1 MFISLKKN
9 VCKLNNFIATFRSK
23 ECLPY
28 LQKSDHAHILNLS
41 PPLNLSPHWF
51 AQHVAYTMAKYGMS
65 MCVLGMA
72 EEFKSKNISV
82 NALWPKT
89 AIHTAAIEMLTGPD
103 SNQFSRK
110 PDIMADAAYEILS
123 KDPRS
128 IKSGQFY
135 IDEDVLRSAGISDMK
150 QYACVPENAD
160 NLMPD
165 FFLDALPDDVAKF
178 VPSSTQSSSA
188 GSGKIDGLFSK
199 IEQQLDED
207 LVKRV
212 NAVYAFNVKGDE
224 AGLWYIDLKNG
235 SGKCGKGESPTPA
248 DATLT
253 MDSKN
258 FFAMFSG
265 N

>member
-1 MFISLKKN
+1 
-9 VCKLNNFIATFRSK
+9 
-23 ECLPY
+23 
-28 LQKSDHAHILNLS
+28 
-41 PPLNLSPHWF
+41 
-51 AQHVAYTMAKYGMS
+51 MS

-72 EEFKSKNISV
+72 EEFKSKGVCV

-110 PDIMADAAYEILS
+110 PEIMADAAYEILS

-128 IKSGQFY
+128 AKTGQFY
-135 IDEDVLRSAGISDMK
+135 IDEDVIRSAGISDLK

-165 FFLDALPDDVAKF
+165 FFLDALPEDVAKF
-178 VPSSTQSSSA
+178 VPASTQTSPA
-188 GSGKIDGLFSK
+188 GSGKIDGLFLK
-199 IEQQLDED
+199 IEQQLNED

-212 NAVYAFNVKGDE
+212 NAVYAFNVKGEE
-224 AGLWYIDLKNG
+224 AGMWYLDLKNG
-235 SGKCGKGESPTPA
+235 SGKCGKGDSPTPA

-253 MDSKN
+253 MDSTN

-265 N
+265 EFLKIYCFAFLRLQNIVDIMSSRKIERCLGIYEWKIENIW

>member
-1 MFISLKKN
+1 
-9 VCKLNNFIATFRSK
+9 
-23 ECLPY
+23 
-28 LQKSDHAHILNLS
+28 
-41 PPLNLSPHWF
+41 
-51 AQHVAYTMAKYGMS
+51 

-72 EEFKSKNISV
+72 EEFKSKGISV

-103 SNQFSRK
+103 SKQFSRK

-123 KDPRS
+123 RDPRTA
-128 IKSGQFY
+128 KSGQFY
-135 IDEDVLRSAGISDMK
+135 IDEDVLRSAGITDIK
-150 QYACVPENAD
+150 QYACVPENAN

-165 FFLDALPDDVAKF
+165 FFLDSTPQEIAKF
-178 VPSSTQSSSA
+178 APESTQSSPSNA
-188 GSGKIDGLFSK
+188 DSGKIDGLFSK

-212 NAVYAFNVKGDE
+212 NAVYAFNVKGEE
-224 AGLWYIDLKNG
+224 AGTWYLDLKNG
-235 SGKCGKGESPTPA
+235 SGKCGKGESPSPA

-265 N
+265 NLIQLLYLVLNVYMEQNF

>member
-1 MFISLKKN
+1 
-9 VCKLNNFIATFRSK
+9 
-23 ECLPY
+23 
-28 LQKSDHAHILNLS
+28 
-41 PPLNLSPHWF
+41 
-51 AQHVAYTMAKYGMS
+51 
-65 MCVLGMA
+65 MA

-265 N
+265 NWICILNFVGAKD

>member
-1 MFISLKKN
+1 
-9 VCKLNNFIATFRSK
+9 
-23 ECLPY
+23 
-28 LQKSDHAHILNLS
+28 
-41 PPLNLSPHWF
+41 
-51 AQHVAYTMAKYGMS
+51 MAKYGMS

-72 EEFKSKNISV
+72 EEFKSKGVCV

-103 SNQFSRK
+103 SNQFSHK
-110 PDIMADAAYEILS
+110 PEIMADAAYEILS

-128 IKSGQFY
+128 AKSGQFY
-135 IDEDVLRSAGISDMK
+135 IDEEVLRSAGISDMK
-150 QYACVPENAD
+150 QYACVPENAH

-165 FFLDALPDDVAKF
+165 FFLDSTPEDVAKF
-178 VPSSTQSSSA
+178 VPAAAQSSSA
-188 GSGKIDGLFSK
+188 GGGKIDGLFSK
-199 IEQQLDED
+199 IEQQLSED

-224 AGLWYIDLKNG
+224 AGMWYIDLKNG
-235 SGKCGKGESPTPA
+235 SGKCGKGDSPTPA

-253 MDSKN
+253 MDSSN

-265 N
+265 KYRISYFDFIF

>member
-1 MFISLKKN
+1 M
-9 VCKLNNFIATFRSK
+9 
-23 ECLPY
+23 PY
-28 LQKSDHAHILNLS
+28 LQKSNHAHILNLS

-72 EEFKSKNISV
+72 EEFKSKGVCV

-123 KDPRS
+123 RDPRS
-128 IKSGQFY
+128 TKSGQFY
-135 IDEDVLRSAGISDMK
+135 IDEDVLRNAGITDLN
-150 QYACVPENAD
+150 QYACVPENAH

-165 FFLDALPDDVAKF
+165 FFLDSLPEDVAKF
-178 VPSSTQSSSA
+178 VPAAAQSSSSTA

-199 IEQQLDED
+199 IEKQINDD

-212 NAVYAFNVKGDE
+212 NAVYAFNVKGE
-224 AGLWYIDLKNG
+224 ESGLWYLDLKNG

-265 N
+265 NLNSIVMFVSRFVN

>member
-1 MFISLKKN
+1 
-9 VCKLNNFIATFRSK
+9 
-23 ECLPY
+23 
-28 LQKSDHAHILNLS
+28 
-41 PPLNLSPHWF
+41 
-51 AQHVAYTMAKYGMS
+51 MAKYGMS

-72 EEFKSKNISV
+72 EEFKSKGISV

-110 PDIMADAAYEILS
+110 PEIMADAAYEILS

-128 IKSGQFY
+128 SSGKFY
-135 IDEDVLRSAGISDMK
+135 IDEDVLRTAGITDLK

-165 FFLDALPDDVAKF
+165 FFLDTLPEDVAKF
-178 VPSSTQSSSA
+178 VPGATQASAA
-188 GSGKIDGLFSK
+188 GSGKIDGLFAK
-199 IEQQLDED
+199 IEQQLSED

-212 NAVYAFNVKGDE
+212 NAMYAFNVKGEE
-224 AGLWYIDLKNG
+224 AGLWYLDLKNG
-235 SGKCGKGESPTPA
+235 NGKCGKGESPTPA

-253 MDSKN
+253 MDSNN

-265 N
+265 NIFFSFLYLFYRTSNYCVHIF